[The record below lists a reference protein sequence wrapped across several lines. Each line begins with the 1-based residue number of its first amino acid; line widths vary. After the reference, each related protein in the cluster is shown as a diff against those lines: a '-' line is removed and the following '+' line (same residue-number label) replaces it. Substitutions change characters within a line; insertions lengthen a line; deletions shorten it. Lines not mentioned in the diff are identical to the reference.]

1 MYWFRSQ
8 RPWDTFPG
16 CASSYHL
23 RLVGLRF
30 REEFGPSG
38 WLILGGD
45 FAVLQA
51 PAFECL
57 SFDAPT
63 FFEDL
68 SAPAEVDIRRG
79 QVLQT
84 LVISVVIIVLDEVA
98 DLGFEIAG

>member
-1 MYWFRSQ
+1 M
-8 RPWDTFPG
+8 
-16 CASSYHL
+16 
-23 RLVGLRF
+23 GLRF
-30 REEFGPSG
+30 SGGFGPSG

-51 PAFECL
+51 PVFKGL

-63 FFEDL
+63 FLKDL
-68 SAPAEVDIRRG
+68 PASSESDIRRG

-84 LVISVVIIVLDEVA
+84 LVISMVIIVLDEVA

>member
-1 MYWFRSQ
+1 M
-8 RPWDTFPG
+8 
-16 CASSYHL
+16 
-23 RLVGLRF
+23 GLF
-30 REEFGPSG
+30 FSGGFDPSG

-51 PAFECL
+51 PVFEGL

-68 SAPAEVDIRRG
+68 PASSKVDIRRG

-84 LVISVVIIVLDEVA
+84 LVISMVIIMLNEVA
-98 DLGFEIAG
+98 YLGFEIAG